1 MRKDCPKRFQKS
13 TSHCEKQKK
22 SKTDYSVYHDLSS
35 GHAAW
40 KFPAVTLVTNAHR
53 NINTHANKI
62 NADHIYQF
70 HGCSQTCKE
79 ITFARYMKE
88 QLHGKNPQK
97 VYFFK
102 L

>member
-1 MRKDCPKRFQKS
+1 M
-13 TSHCEKQKK
+13 SHCEKQKK

-35 GHAAW
+35 GRTAW
-40 KFPAVTLVTNAHR
+40 KFPAVPSITNAHR

-62 NADHIYQF
+62 NVEYIYQF

-79 ITFARYMKE
+79 ITFAQYMNK
-88 QLHGKNPQK
+88 QLHGKIKTQS
-97 VYFFK
+97 VFFFFK